1 MRYQTAPRPDGAND
15 TLARFFGFDSNQPRA
30 TRDMTARLIDGK
42 AIAQTL
48 REEIRIK
55 VAALQAAGRRP
66 PGLAVV
72 IVGQDPA
79 SQIYV
84 RNKHQATEAAGML
97 SVMKVLPEN
106 TSQDEVLAI
115 VHALNA
121 DPSIDGILVQLPV
134 PKQIDSKA
142 VIDAIAVEKDV
153 DGFNPV
159 NLGLLAQRT
168 PRLRPC
174 TPYGCMKMLEYS
186 GIDPK
191 GMDAVV
197 LGQSNIVG
205 RPAALELLMR
215 SATVTICHSQTRDL
229 IGHVRRADLI
239 VAGVGRPEFVKGDW
253 IKPGAVV
260 LDVGINRLPSGK
272 VVGDVE
278 FDTAKE
284 RASWITPVPGGV
296 GPMTIAMLIQN
307 TLEAYEFRE
316 GLVKGA
322 ARPIEQPLSPP
333 PR

>member
-1 MRYQTAPRPDGAND
+1 
-15 TLARFFGFDSNQPRA
+15 
-30 TRDMTARLIDGK
+30 MTARLLDGK
-42 AIAQTL
+42 AIAQAV
-48 REEIRIK
+48 RDNVGRQ
-55 VAALQAAGRRP
+55 VAELKAAGRRV

-84 RNKHQATEAAGML
+84 RNKHLACEAAGMH
-97 SVMKVLPEN
+97 SPVIILPDT
-106 TSQDEVLAI
+106 TSQQEVI
-115 VHALNA
+115 DVVRKLNA
-121 DPSIDGILVQLPV
+121 DPAIDGILVQLPV
-134 PKQIDSKA
+134 PKHIDSKA
-142 VIDAIAVEKDV
+142 VIDAIAVDKDV
-153 DGFNPV
+153 DGFSPV

-174 TPYGCMKMLEYS
+174 TPYGCMKMLEHA

-215 SATVTICHSQTRDL
+215 GATITVCHSQTKDL
-229 IGHVRRADLI
+229 PGKVRAADI
-239 VAGVGRPEFVKGDW
+239 VVAGIGKPEFVKGDW
-253 IKPGAVV
+253 IKDGAIV

-278 FDTAKE
+278 FEAARQ
-284 RASWITPVPGGV
+284 RAAWITPVPGGV

-307 TLEAYEFRE
+307 TLEAYQFRE
-316 GLVKGA
+316 GLLDTGA
-322 ARPIEQPLSPP
+322 RSVEQPLTPP

>member
-1 MRYQTAPRPDGAND
+1 
-15 TLARFFGFDSNQPRA
+15 
-30 TRDMTARLIDGK
+30 MTARLIDGK
-42 AIAQTL
+42 AIALTL
-48 REEIRIK
+48 REDIK
-55 VAALQAAGRRP
+55 TRVTALKAAGRRV

-72 IVGQDPA
+72 IVGEDPA

-97 SVMKVLPEN
+97 SIMKVLPV
-106 TSQDEVLAI
+106 TASQEEVLAV

-121 DPSIDGILVQLPV
+121 DPAVDGILVQLPV

-142 VIDAIAVEKDV
+142 VIDAIDVGKDV
-153 DGFNPV
+153 DGFNPE

-174 TPYGCMKMLEYS
+174 TPYGCIKMLEHS
-186 GIDPK
+186 GIDPR

-205 RPAALELLMR
+205 RPAALELLMKG
-215 SATVTICHSQTRDL
+215 ATVTICHSQTKDL
-229 IGHVRRADLI
+229 IGHIKRADLI
-239 VAGVGRPEFVKGDW
+239 VAGIGKPEFVKGEW

-278 FDTAKE
+278 FEAAKE
-284 RASWITPVPGGV
+284 RAAWITPVPGGV

-307 TLEAYEFRE
+307 TLEAYQFRE
-316 GLVKGA
+316 GLASTGG
-322 ARPIEQPLSPP
+322 RPVEQPLTPP
-333 PR
+333 PRN

>member
-1 MRYQTAPRPDGAND
+1 
-15 TLARFFGFDSNQPRA
+15 
-30 TRDMTARLIDGK
+30 MTAKLIDGK

-48 REEIRIK
+48 RTQIRAEVDK
-55 VAALQAAGRRP
+55 LSAAGRRV

-72 IVGQDPA
+72 IVGEDPA

-84 RNKHQATEAAGML
+84 RNKHKSTEEAGMK
-97 SVMKVLPEN
+97 SVLRVLPA
-106 TSQDEVLAI
+106 TASQDEVLAI
-115 VHALNA
+115 VRELNS
-121 DPSIDGILVQLPV
+121 DPTIDGILVQLPV

-142 VIDAIAVEKDV
+142 VIDAIAVGKDV
-153 DGFNPV
+153 DGFNPE

-174 TPYGCMKMLEYS
+174 TPYGCMKMLDFHH
-186 GIDPK
+186 IDVK
-191 GMDAVV
+191 GLDAVV

-215 SATVTICHSQTRDL
+215 GATVTICHSQTRDL
-229 IGHVRRADLI
+229 VGHVRRADVV
-239 VAGVGRPEFVKGDW
+239 VAGIGKPEFVKGDW
-253 IKPGAVV
+253 LKEGAIV

-278 FDTAKE
+278 FATAVE

-307 TLEAYEFRE
+307 TLEAYQFRE
-316 GLVKGA
+316 GLRA
-322 ARPIEQPLSPP
+322 
-333 PR
+333 

>member
-1 MRYQTAPRPDGAND
+1 
-15 TLARFFGFDSNQPRA
+15 
-30 TRDMTARLIDGK
+30 MTARLIDGK
-42 AIAQTL
+42 AIAQSL
-48 REEIRIK
+48 REHIK
-55 VAALQAAGRRP
+55 TQVDALKAAGKRV

-84 RNKHQATEAAGML
+84 RNKHAATEAAGMK
-97 SVMKVLPEN
+97 SVMKVLPE
-106 TSQDEVLAI
+106 TASQAEVLA
-115 VHALNA
+115 VVQELNA
-121 DPSIDGILVQLPV
+121 DPTVDGILVQLPV

-153 DGFNPV
+153 DGFNPE
-159 NLGLLAQRT
+159 NIGLLAQRT

-174 TPYGCMKMLEYS
+174 TPYGCMKMLEHS

-205 RPAALELLMR
+205 RPAALELLMKG
-215 SATVTICHSQTRDL
+215 ATVTICHSQTRDL
-229 IGHVRRADLI
+229 IGHVKRADLI
-239 VAGVGRPEFVKGDW
+239 VAGIGKPEFVKGDW

-278 FDTAKE
+278 FETAKE

-307 TLEAYEFRE
+307 TLEAYQFRNA
-316 GLVKGA
+316 GK
-322 ARPIEQPLSPP
+322 
-333 PR
+333 

>member
-1 MRYQTAPRPDGAND
+1 
-15 TLARFFGFDSNQPRA
+15 
-30 TRDMTARLIDGK
+30 MTARLLDGK
-42 AIAQTL
+42 AIAQAL
-48 REEIRIK
+48 RDKIK
-55 VAALQAAGRRP
+55 VQVAALKAAGRRP

-84 RNKHQATEAAGML
+84 RNKHAATEASGMH
-97 SVMKVLPEN
+97 SVVHVMPE
-106 TSQDEVLAI
+106 TATQEQVLA
-115 VHALNA
+115 VVQALNA
-121 DPSIDGILVQLPV
+121 DPAIDGILVQLPV
-134 PKQIDSKA
+134 PKHIDSKA

-159 NLGLLAQRT
+159 NIGLLAQRT

-174 TPYGCMKMLEYS
+174 TPYGCMKMLEHE
-186 GIDPK
+186 GLDPK

-197 LGQSNIVG
+197 IGQSNIVG

-215 SATVTICHSQTRDL
+215 GATVTICHSQTKDL

-239 VAGVGRPEFVKGDW
+239 VAGIGKPEFVKGDW
-253 IKPGAVV
+253 IKPGAIV

-278 FDTAKE
+278 FETAKE

-307 TLEAYEFRE
+307 TLEAYQFRE
-316 GLVKGA
+316 GLVHTA
-322 ARPIEQPLSPP
+322 ARPTEQPLTPP

>member
-1 MRYQTAPRPDGAND
+1 
-15 TLARFFGFDSNQPRA
+15 
-30 TRDMTARLIDGK
+30 MTARLLDGK
-42 AIAQTL
+42 AIAQAL
-48 REEIRIK
+48 RDKIK
-55 VAALQAAGRRP
+55 VQVAAFAATGKRP

-84 RNKHQATEAAGML
+84 RNKHLATEAAGMK
-97 SVMKVLPEN
+97 SVMRVLPE
-106 TSQDEVLAI
+106 TATQEEVLAV
-115 VHALNA
+115 VHELNA
-121 DPSIDGILVQLPV
+121 DQTVDGILVQLPV
-134 PKQIDSKA
+134 PRHIDSKA
-142 VIDAIAVEKDV
+142 VIDAIDVNKDV
-153 DGFNPV
+153 DGFNPE

-174 TPYGCMKMLEYS
+174 TPYGCMKMLEHA

-215 SATVTICHSQTRDL
+215 GATITVCHSQTKDL
-229 IGHVRRADLI
+229 IGHVKRADIL
-239 VAGVGRPEFVKGDW
+239 VAGVGKPEFVKGEW
-253 IKPGAVV
+253 IKPGAIV

-278 FDTAKE
+278 FAAASE

-307 TLEAYEFRE
+307 TLEAYQFRE
-316 GLVKGA
+316 GLVTTA
-322 ARPIEQPLSPP
+322 ERATEQPLTPP

>member
-1 MRYQTAPRPDGAND
+1 
-15 TLARFFGFDSNQPRA
+15 
-30 TRDMTARLIDGK
+30 MTARLLDGK
-42 AIAQTL
+42 AIAQAL
-48 REEIRIK
+48 RDKIK
-55 VAALQAAGRRP
+55 VQVAALAAAGKRP

-84 RNKHQATEAAGML
+84 RNKHLATEAAGMK
-97 SVMKVLPEN
+97 SVMRVLPDTATQE
-106 TSQDEVLAI
+106 EVLA
-115 VHALNA
+115 VVKELNA
-121 DPSIDGILVQLPV
+121 DPTVDGILVQLPV
-134 PKQIDSKA
+134 PRHIDSKA
-142 VIDAIAVEKDV
+142 VIDAIDVQKDV
-153 DGFNPV
+153 DGFNPE

-174 TPYGCMKMLEYS
+174 TPYGCMKMLEHA

-215 SATVTICHSQTRDL
+215 GATITVCHSQTKDL
-229 IGHVRRADLI
+229 IGHVKRADI
-239 VAGVGRPEFVKGDW
+239 VVAGIGKPEFVKGEW
-253 IKPGAVV
+253 IKPGAIV

-278 FDTAKE
+278 FTGASE

-307 TLEAYEFRE
+307 TLEAYQFRE
-316 GLVKGA
+316 GLVQTA
-322 ARPIEQPLSPP
+322 ERATEQPLTPP
-333 PR
+333 PK

>member
-1 MRYQTAPRPDGAND
+1 
-15 TLARFFGFDSNQPRA
+15 
-30 TRDMTARLIDGK
+30 MTARLLDGK
-42 AIAQTL
+42 AIAHTL
-48 REEIRIK
+48 RENIK
-55 VAALQAAGRRP
+55 AQVAAFTAAGKRP

-84 RNKHQATEAAGML
+84 RNKHLATEAAGMK
-97 SVMKVLPEN
+97 SVMKVLPE
-106 TSQDEVLAI
+106 TASQQQVLA
-115 VHALNA
+115 VVQELNA

-134 PKQIDSKA
+134 PKHIDSKS

-153 DGFNPV
+153 DGFNPE
-159 NLGLLAQRT
+159 NIGLLAQRT

-174 TPYGCMKMLEYS
+174 TPYGCMKMLEHA

-215 SATVTICHSQTRDL
+215 GATITVCHSQTKDL
-229 IGHVRRADLI
+229 IGHVKRADI
-239 VAGVGRPEFVKGDW
+239 VVAGIGKPEFVKGEW
-253 IKPGAVV
+253 IKPGAIV

-278 FDTAKE
+278 FAAASE
-284 RASWITPVPGGV
+284 RAAWITPVPGGV

-307 TLEAYEFRE
+307 TLEAYQFRE
-316 GLVKGA
+316 GLVRTA
-322 ARPIEQPLSPP
+322 LRATEQPLTPP
-333 PR
+333 PK

>member
-1 MRYQTAPRPDGAND
+1 
-15 TLARFFGFDSNQPRA
+15 
-30 TRDMTARLIDGK
+30 
-42 AIAQTL
+42 
-48 REEIRIK
+48 
-55 VAALQAAGRRP
+55 
-66 PGLAVV
+66 VV

-84 RNKHQATEAAGML
+84 RNKHLACEAAGIHSPVL
-97 SVMKVLPEN
+97 VMPE
-106 TSQDEVLAI
+106 TTTQQEVI
-115 VHALNA
+115 EVVKKLNA
-121 DPSIDGILVQLPV
+121 DPAIDGILVQLPV
-134 PKQIDSKA
+134 PKHIDSKA
-142 VIDAIAVEKDV
+142 VIDTIAVEKDV
-153 DGFNPV
+153 DGFSPE

-174 TPYGCMKMLEYS
+174 TPYGCIKMLEHS

-205 RPAALELLMR
+205 RPAALELLMKG
-215 SATVTICHSQTRDL
+215 ATVTICHSQTKDL
-229 IGHVRRADLI
+229 IGHIRRADLI
-239 VAGVGRPEFVKGDW
+239 VAGIGKPEFVKGEW

-278 FDTAKE
+278 FESAKE

-307 TLEAYEFRE
+307 TLEAYLFRE
-316 GLVKGA
+316 GLASTGG
-322 ARPIEQPLSPP
+322 RPVEQPLTPP

>member
-1 MRYQTAPRPDGAND
+1 
-15 TLARFFGFDSNQPRA
+15 
-30 TRDMTARLIDGK
+30 MTARLIDGK
-42 AIAQTL
+42 AIAQSL
-48 REEIRIK
+48 RAEIKTK
-55 VAALQAAGRRP
+55 VTALTDSGRRA

-72 IVGQDPA
+72 IVGEDPA

-97 SVMKVLPEN
+97 SVMKVLPA
-106 TSQDEVLAI
+106 TASQEEVLE
-115 VHALNA
+115 VVGKLNA
-121 DPSIDGILVQLPV
+121 DPAIDGILVQLPV

-153 DGFNPV
+153 DGFNPE

-174 TPYGCMKMLEYS
+174 TPYGCMKMLDYC
-186 GIDPK
+186 GIDAK

-215 SATVTICHSQTRDL
+215 GATVTICHSQTKDL
-229 IGHVRRADLI
+229 EGHVRRADLV

-278 FDTAKE
+278 FAAAQQ

-307 TLEAYEFRE
+307 TLEAYLFRE
-316 GLVKGA
+316 GIEHTAV
-322 ARPIEQPLSPP
+322 RDVEQPLSPP
-333 PR
+333 PKK

>member
-1 MRYQTAPRPDGAND
+1 
-15 TLARFFGFDSNQPRA
+15 
-30 TRDMTARLIDGK
+30 MTAQLIDGK
-42 AIAQTL
+42 AIAQT
-48 REEIRIK
+48 IRTQIRAR
-55 VAALQAAGRRP
+55 VDQLQAEGRRV

-72 IVGQDPA
+72 IVGEDPA

-84 RNKHQATEAAGML
+84 RNKHRSTGEAGMK
-97 SVMKVLPEN
+97 SIMKVLPA
-106 TSQDEVLAI
+106 TASQDEVLA
-115 VHALNA
+115 VVRELNA
-121 DPSIDGILVQLPV
+121 DPTVDGILVQLPV

-142 VIDAIAVEKDV
+142 VIDAIAVDKDV

-174 TPYGCMKMLEYS
+174 TPYGCMKMLEFS

-191 GMDAVV
+191 GLDAVV

-215 SATVTICHSQTRDL
+215 GATVTICHSQTKDL
-229 IGHVRRADLI
+229 VGHVRRADI
-239 VAGVGRPEFVKGDW
+239 VVAGIGKPEFVKGDW
-253 IKPGAVV
+253 LKPGAIV

-278 FDTAKE
+278 FETAKE

-316 GLVKGA
+316 GLRK
-322 ARPIEQPLSPP
+322 
-333 PR
+333 

>member
-1 MRYQTAPRPDGAND
+1 
-15 TLARFFGFDSNQPRA
+15 
-30 TRDMTARLIDGK
+30 MTARLLDGK
-42 AIAQTL
+42 AIAQAL
-48 REEIRIK
+48 RDKIK
-55 VAALQAAGRRP
+55 VEVAALAAAGRRP

-72 IVGQDPA
+72 IVGEDPA

-84 RNKHQATEAAGML
+84 RNKHLATEGAGMK
-97 SVMKVLPEN
+97 SVMKALAADA
-106 TSQDEVLAI
+106 TLQQVLA
-115 VHALNA
+115 VVEELNA
-121 DPSIDGILVQLPV
+121 DPTIDGILVQLPM
-134 PKQIDSKA
+134 PKHIDSKA

-153 DGFNPV
+153 DGFNPE

-174 TPYGCMKMLEYS
+174 TPYGCMKMLDYA

-215 SATVTICHSQTRDL
+215 GATITVCHSQTKDL
-229 IGHVRRADLI
+229 IGHVKRADI
-239 VAGVGRPEFVKGDW
+239 VVAGIGKPEFVKGEW
-253 IKPGAVV
+253 LKPGAIV

-278 FDTAKE
+278 FESARK
-284 RASWITPVPGGV
+284 RAAWITPVPGGV

-307 TLEAYEFRE
+307 TLEAYQFRE
-316 GLVKGA
+316 GLVQTTE
-322 ARPIEQPLSPP
+322 RVTEQPLTPP
-333 PR
+333 PK

>member
-1 MRYQTAPRPDGAND
+1 
-15 TLARFFGFDSNQPRA
+15 
-30 TRDMTARLIDGK
+30 MTARLIDGK
-42 AIAQTL
+42 AIALVVREKVKIEVDAL
-48 REEIRIK
+48 R
-55 VAALQAAGRRP
+55 AAGKRV

-84 RNKHQATEAAGML
+84 RNKHVATEASGMHSL
-97 SVMKVLPEN
+97 VKIMPETATQQEVMAV
-106 TSQDEVLAI
+106 

-121 DPSIDGILVQLPV
+121 DPTIDGILVQLPV
-134 PKQIDSKA
+134 PKHIDSKA
-142 VIDAIAVEKDV
+142 VIDAIAVDKDV

-159 NLGLLAQRT
+159 NIGLLAQRT
-168 PRLRPC
+168 PKLRPC
-174 TPYGCMKMLEYS
+174 TPYGCMKMLEHE
-186 GIDPK
+186 GIDVK

-197 LGQSNIVG
+197 IGQSNIVG

-215 SATVTICHSQTRDL
+215 GATVTICHSQTKDL
-229 IGHVRRADLI
+229 IGHVKRADLI
-239 VAGVGRPEFVKGDW
+239 VAGIGKPEFVKGDW

-278 FDTAKE
+278 FETAKE

-307 TLEAYEFRE
+307 TLEAYQFRE
-316 GLVKGA
+316 SGK
-322 ARPIEQPLSPP
+322 R
-333 PR
+333 

>member
-1 MRYQTAPRPDGAND
+1 
-15 TLARFFGFDSNQPRA
+15 
-30 TRDMTARLIDGK
+30 MTARLLDGK
-42 AIAQTL
+42 AIAQAV
-48 REEIRIK
+48 RDNVGRQ
-55 VAALQAAGRRP
+55 VAQLKAAGRRV

-84 RNKHQATEAAGML
+84 RNKHLACEAAGMH
-97 SVMKVLPEN
+97 SPVIILPD
-106 TSQDEVLAI
+106 TASQQEVI
-115 VHALNA
+115 EVVRKLNV
-121 DPSIDGILVQLPV
+121 DPAIDGILVQLPV
-134 PKQIDSKA
+134 PKHIDSKA
-142 VIDAIAVEKDV
+142 VIDAIAVDKDV
-153 DGFNPV
+153 DGFSPV

-174 TPYGCMKMLEYS
+174 TPYGCMKMLEHA

-215 SATVTICHSQTRDL
+215 GATITVCHSQTRDL
-229 IGHVRRADLI
+229 PGKVRAADI
-239 VAGVGRPEFVKGDW
+239 VVAGIGKPEFVKGDW
-253 IKPGAVV
+253 IKDGAIV

-278 FDTAKE
+278 FEAA
-284 RASWITPVPGGV
+284 RQHAAWITPVPGGV

-307 TLEAYEFRE
+307 TLEAYQFRE
-316 GLVKGA
+316 GLLDTGKRSV
-322 ARPIEQPLSPP
+322 EQPLTPP

>member
-1 MRYQTAPRPDGAND
+1 
-15 TLARFFGFDSNQPRA
+15 
-30 TRDMTARLIDGK
+30 MTARLLDGK
-42 AIAQTL
+42 AIAQSL
-48 REEIRIK
+48 RDKIK
-55 VAALQAAGRRP
+55 VEVAALAAAGKRP

-72 IVGQDPA
+72 IIGEDPA

-84 RNKHQATEAAGML
+84 RNKHLATEAAGMK
-97 SVMKVLPEN
+97 SVMKLLPE
-106 TSQDEVLAI
+106 TATQQQVLA
-115 VHALNA
+115 VVQELNA
-121 DPSIDGILVQLPV
+121 DPTVDGILVQLPV
-134 PKQIDSKA
+134 PKHIDSKA

-153 DGFNPV
+153 DGFNPE

-174 TPYGCMKMLEYS
+174 TPYGCMKMLEHA

-215 SATVTICHSQTRDL
+215 GATITVCHSQTRDL
-229 IGHVRRADLI
+229 IGHVRRADI
-239 VAGVGRPEFVKGDW
+239 VVAGIGKPEFVKGEW
-253 IKPGAVV
+253 LKPGAIV

-284 RASWITPVPGGV
+284 KASWITPVPGGV

-307 TLEAYEFRE
+307 TLEAYQFRE
-316 GLVKGA
+316 GLVRTSE
-322 ARPIEQPLSPP
+322 RPTEQPLTPP
-333 PR
+333 PK